1 MRISCVIFDMD
12 GTVLNTLDD
21 LYTASCTTL
30 QHYGFAAPTKEEVRQ
45 ALGTGAKNLI
55 HTLISHN
62 TRVHAHET
70 PYAQD
75 VCTQNSHVS
84 DSDEQ
89 ALEADVLG
97 EFLRI
102 YAAHHLDTTR
112 PYPHIPELLREL
124 EKHEIKCAL
133 LSNKP
138 DHDVQELV
146 KRYFPDTFSYA
157 SGSVD
162 SYPLKPAPEHAHAI
176 LSTLSCPCEEALYV
190 GDSEVDIETAKRS
203 GMHMAIVSWGFRDKD
218 VLRAR
223 GASHIFDTP
232 RELERYILNHSEK

>member
-1 MRISCVIFDMD
+1 MEQFSIPWMISIRRPAPRF
-12 GTVLNTLDD
+12 NTM
-21 LYTASCTTL
+21 AL
-30 QHYGFAAPTKEEVRQ
+30 QHPQKKKYDKLWAAEQKISSTRLFRIIRARTHMTRR
-45 ALGTGAKNLI
+45 ALKMQPPKAD
-55 HTLISHN
+55 TL
-62 TRVHAHET
+62 
-70 PYAQD
+70 
-75 VCTQNSHVS
+75 
-84 DSDEQ
+84 
-89 ALEADVLG
+89 AD
-97 EFLRI
+97 FLRI

-232 RELERYILNHSEK
+232 RELERYILNHAEK